1 MKFSLYYIALGYVML
16 CCVILYYVILY
27 FILFYHIIY
36 ISNFQLIIFY
46 MYMHHMC
53 TLIISTCRKYIHINP
68 SWFRNAVWKE
78 ETNPSWGPKI
88 YISGDC
94 LFVFGRCSRESVDN
108 VTSWMMSGLMVD
120 LWALH
125 GMGSHHFLQPRAD
138 VETLEFIVKIFKSK
152 TFEGWTMKTAS
163 HKMMMMYLPVSSPD
177 LKILGDPHPP
187 KLTIL

>member
-1 MKFSLYYIALGYVML
+1 MYILYHVMLCYMILYVMKFSLYYIALGYVML

-125 GMGSHHFLQPRAD
+125 GMGSHHFL
-138 VETLEFIVKIFKSK
+138 
-152 TFEGWTMKTAS
+152 
-163 HKMMMMYLPVSSPD
+163 
-177 LKILGDPHPP
+177 
-187 KLTIL
+187 